1 MEASSGQRDGTPFQ
15 RYLRGCPQA
24 ECTDLQESKGFQ
36 WASKCCTCSEQLAH
50 AGHRAGSRWTQSRHL
65 GEGQRSGW
73 KGQQGPVN
81 QGLKSQKH
89 GLLVYS
95 VLFSLMHTLSQEGK
109 LLSNRWSSSHLC
121 LQLLEELR
129 LITVE

>member
-1 MEASSGQRDGTPFQ
+1 MEASSGQRDGASFQ

-24 ECTDLQESKGFQ
+24 ECTDWQESKGFQ

-50 AGHRAGSRWTQSRHL
+50 AGHRAGIWGR
-65 GEGQRSGW
+65 GKEVAG
-73 KGQQGPVN
+73 KVN
-81 QGLKSQKH
+81 RDLSSGLKSQKH